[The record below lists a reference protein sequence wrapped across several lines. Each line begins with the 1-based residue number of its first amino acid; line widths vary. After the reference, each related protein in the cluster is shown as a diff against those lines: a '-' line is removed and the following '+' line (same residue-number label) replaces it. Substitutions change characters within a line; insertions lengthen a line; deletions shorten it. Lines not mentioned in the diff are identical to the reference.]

1 MACCLPTCA
10 QGFSVPGTEV
20 VGKGSFGAF
29 WFLLGALCI
38 LGVLA
43 LLVFPLCVQGLGLK
57 DVPPAGH
64 ALRAE
69 VGGGIIFVTPGEF
82 AGQHKTLPVKVVRG
96 FVVFMLSSCTC

>member
-1 MACCLPTCA
+1 MACCLPTCT

-43 LLVFPLCVQGLGLK
+43 LLVYPFVCTRLG
-57 DVPPAGH
+57 
-64 ALRAE
+64 
-69 VGGGIIFVTPGEF
+69 
-82 AGQHKTLPVKVVRG
+82 
-96 FVVFMLSSCTC
+96 S